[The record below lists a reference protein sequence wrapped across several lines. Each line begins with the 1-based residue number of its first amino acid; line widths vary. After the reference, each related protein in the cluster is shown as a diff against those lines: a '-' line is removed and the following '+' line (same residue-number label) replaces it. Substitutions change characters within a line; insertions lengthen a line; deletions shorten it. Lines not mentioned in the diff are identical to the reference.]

1 MRPETGQYVGSSAGA
16 LKRGGSAGL
25 GVITECKRDLAVER
39 WTRTRDRIRD
49 KTIHI
54 RANVDMNTPA
64 L

>member
-1 MRPETGQYVGSSAGA
+1 MWPETGQYVGSSAGV

-25 GVITECKRDLAVER
+25 GVITECKRDLAVLR
-39 WTRTRDRIRD
+39 WTHTRDRIRD

-54 RANVDMNTPA
+54 SANADMNTPT